1 MLAQGDLAAERRVS
15 LEGARADRFNH
26 AAELRAA
33 RSRAREGERARMA
46 VMLSTRLLGGASGR
60 EGAAGREGAT
70 RRASVACASKSLCVR
85 AFMHV

>member
-1 MLAQGDLAAERRVS
+1 
-15 LEGARADRFNH
+15 
-26 AAELRAA
+26 
-33 RSRAREGERARMA
+33 MA

-70 RRASVACASKSLCVR
+70 GRASVACASKSLCVR